1 MLNINTSETLF
12 FHPLLLSGISSVII
26 FEIRNRLVLLK
37 IKSLNLTDQ
46 VLTVRLIRIIL
57 MELNFLQDFSTD
69 QITQIKEKLFLKKL
83 VTSNVLYSTK
93 NDSIIVETFL
103 SGSNG
108 LNDEE
113 NACIIEST
121 IEYIITAVRF
131 ITPLL

>member
-1 MLNINTSETLF
+1 
-12 FHPLLLSGISSVII
+12 
-26 FEIRNRLVLLK
+26 
-37 IKSLNLTDQ
+37 
-46 VLTVRLIRIIL
+46 

-93 NDSIIVETFL
+93 NDSIIVETLL

-121 IEYIITAVRF
+121 IEYIINTERFVR
-131 ITPLL
+131 PLL

>member
-93 NDSIIVETFL
+93 NDSIIVETLL

>member
-1 MLNINTSETLF
+1 
-12 FHPLLLSGISSVII
+12 
-26 FEIRNRLVLLK
+26 
-37 IKSLNLTDQ
+37 
-46 VLTVRLIRIIL
+46 

-93 NDSIIVETFL
+93 NDSIIVETLL
-103 SGSNG
+103 SGSNR

-121 IEYIITAVRF
+121 IEYIINTERFVR
-131 ITPLL
+131 PLL

>member
-46 VLTVRLIRIIL
+46 VLTVRLIHIIL

-93 NDSIIVETFL
+93 NDSIIVETLL

-121 IEYIITAVRF
+121 IEYIIKTERF
-131 ITPLL
+131 VKPLL